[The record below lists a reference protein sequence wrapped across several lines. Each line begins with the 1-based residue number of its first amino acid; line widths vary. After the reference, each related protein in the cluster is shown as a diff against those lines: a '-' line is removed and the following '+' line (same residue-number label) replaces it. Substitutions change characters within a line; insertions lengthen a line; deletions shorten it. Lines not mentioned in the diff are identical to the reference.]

1 MGLPALSAVEPL
13 SPSSGS
19 EGLLATLLLTF
30 PLGNIECQFLPPKFP
45 LKNAEDSGGN
55 LTGSP
60 EYPPGRTGS
69 MMIRCNWLAPPRS
82 ISYLFPFFGG

>member
-19 EGLLATLLLTF
+19 EGLLATLVLTF

-45 LKNAEDSGGN
+45 LKMRRTAAEI
-55 LTGSP
+55 L
-60 EYPPGRTGS
+60 PG
-69 MMIRCNWLAPPRS
+69 ARS
-82 ISYLFPFFGG
+82 NRPDEREA